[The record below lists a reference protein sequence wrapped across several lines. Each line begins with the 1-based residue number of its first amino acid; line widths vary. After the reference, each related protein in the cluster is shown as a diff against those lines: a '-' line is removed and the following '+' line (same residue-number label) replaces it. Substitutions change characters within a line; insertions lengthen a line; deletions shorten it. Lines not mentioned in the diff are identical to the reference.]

1 MGGGQKEPQIFVGRY
16 VVPYMFVGP
25 HILVGRSSHTC
36 RSVITYLL
44 VNGHT
49 KHTLL
54 NSLVVTIYFGP
65 RMDLLGC
72 KSNGTVSRQY
82 CFVTNV
88 YYSRKEGAKHV
99 REGLSNDIEI

>member
-1 MGGGQKEPQIFVGRY
+1 MDRRSPQIFVGRY
-16 VVPYMFVGP
+16 VVPYMFLGP

-36 RSVITYLL
+36 WSMVIP
-44 VNGHT
+44 NS
-49 KHTLL
+49 LL

-65 RMDLLGC
+65 RIDLLGC
-72 KSNGTVSRQY
+72 KSDGTVSSQF